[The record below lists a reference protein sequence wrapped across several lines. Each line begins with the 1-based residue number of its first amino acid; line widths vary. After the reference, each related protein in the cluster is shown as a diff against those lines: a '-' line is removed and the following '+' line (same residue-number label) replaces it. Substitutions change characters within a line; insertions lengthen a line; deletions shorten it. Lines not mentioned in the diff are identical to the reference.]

1 MLKMGFKAL
10 LGQANAEI
18 DTISIEEAKRHVGSD
33 DILFVDVRETQEV
46 EHTGGIP
53 GHVHVPRGFLEFIAD
68 PDSPMH
74 KTALSSG
81 KRLVLYC
88 ASGGRSA
95 LAAKTLRDMGINNVC
110 HISGG
115 YTAWVE
121 SGGPSDNG

>member
-18 DTISIEEAKRHVGSD
+18 DTISIEEAKCHVGAE

-46 EHTGGIP
+46 QNTGGIP

-74 KTALSSG
+74 KIALSSG

-95 LAAKTLRDMGINNVC
+95 LAAKTLQDMGVNNVC

-121 SGGPSDNG
+121 SGGPSDAG

>member
-1 MLKMGFKAL
+1 MGFKAL

-18 DTISIEEAKRHVGSD
+18 DTISIEEAKRQVGAE

-46 EHTGGIP
+46 QNTGGIP

-74 KTALSSG
+74 KSALSSG

-95 LAAKTLRDMGINNVC
+95 LAAKTLQDMGVNNVC

-121 SGGPSDNG
+121 SGGPSDAG